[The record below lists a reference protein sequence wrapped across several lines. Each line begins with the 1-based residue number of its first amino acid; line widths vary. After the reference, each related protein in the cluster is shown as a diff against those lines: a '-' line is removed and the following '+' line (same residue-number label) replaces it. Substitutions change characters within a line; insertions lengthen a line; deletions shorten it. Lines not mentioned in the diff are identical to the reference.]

1 MTSVAQD
8 VENSFHEVECSICL
22 DELQAGQRVTRVQCQ
37 HEFHTD
43 CIFNWIA
50 AKLAKDNPANCPN
63 CNHTIIPPI
72 KKLPPR
78 GGHAFPT
85 TPIGSPLTRSTEFVA
100 AATAQMAARNMFM
113 GQRPSARFMA
123 ITFLVLILF
132 CGIASYLVIEFGSQ
146 HGKQ

>member
-78 GGHAFPT
+78 
-85 TPIGSPLTRSTEFVA
+85 EFVA